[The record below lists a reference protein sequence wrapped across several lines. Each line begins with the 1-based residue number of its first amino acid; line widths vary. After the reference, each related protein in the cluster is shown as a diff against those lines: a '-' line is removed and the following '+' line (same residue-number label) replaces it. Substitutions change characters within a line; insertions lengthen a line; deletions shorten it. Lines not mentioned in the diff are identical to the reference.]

1 MEICIV
7 LECMLTA
14 QGRFTVGLAYA
25 LGKVAFRRFQHKM
38 LRMVVRQ

>member
-1 MEICIV
+1 
-7 LECMLTA
+7 MLAA

-25 LGKVAFRRFQHKM
+25 LGKVAFQHKM